1 MNKKT
6 TTNIILGSLITLVV
20 IGIALIIWMLLNPIL
35 RNNVI
40 RVDVEDNGEKIVKF
54 ESLNIVPGSSDEY
67 TIKLQTEVASTY
79 QISLDFIEEEDLGL
93 KEFVY
98 VKIQMGNEVLCDKL
112 LKDVFT
118 GEPITFECKM
128 ELRKKYD
135 LEVTYYML
143 ESVGN
148 EAKNTQTT
156 FDVVI
161 QATNK

>member
-1 MNKKT
+1 MNKKKM
-6 TTNIILGSLITLVV
+6 TNVILGSLITLVV
-20 IGIALIIWMLLNPIL
+20 IGIALIIWMLLHPIL

-40 RVDVEDNGEKIVKF
+40 RVDVEENEEKIVKF

-98 VKIQMGNEVLCDKL
+98 VKIQIGNEILCDKL
-112 LKDVFT
+112 LKDVF
-118 GEPITFECKM
+118 EEEVISFECKM

-135 LEVTYYML
+135 IEVTYYML

-156 FDVVI
+156 FNIVI
-161 QATNK
+161 SATNK